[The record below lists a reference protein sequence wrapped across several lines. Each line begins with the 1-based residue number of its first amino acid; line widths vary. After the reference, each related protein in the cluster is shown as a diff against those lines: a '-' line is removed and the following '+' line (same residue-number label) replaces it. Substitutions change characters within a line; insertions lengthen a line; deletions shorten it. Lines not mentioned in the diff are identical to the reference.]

1 MAGVGGFGGPGQIVG
16 DEAIIDLVNKQP
28 KRPVPLARSGRRFGR
43 LGPNIV
49 LIACAIFFLA
59 PLLSMA
65 RGALQNVLVVKLGWS
80 TLFKG
85 WSFDSITGAFKEKDF
100 GSTLT
105 LSLRLALGT
114 VVLTLGLLIP
124 TALLVHVKLPKAR
137 GLIEFMTLL
146 PYMVPP
152 IALVA
157 GVIGFIRPNARWFI
171 ASNYSLIPFYA
182 ILALPFTYRSIDA
195 GIRAIDVR
203 TLIDASRSLGAGW
216 GTTFLRALLPNLR
229 SAVISSSFLTATVV
243 LGEFTMA
250 QVLIK
255 RTFPTFTAQY
265 GRSNARGG
273 VGLALLTLV
282 FTTALLGVLTVLSRR
297 KGTSSDSSVRF

>member
-1 MAGVGGFGGPGQIVG
+1 MASIGSGSGQIAAADAYAQVLR
-16 DEAIIDLVNKQP
+16 ERPPSPAKSA
-28 KRPVPLARSGRRFGR
+28 KRGRRFGR
-43 LGPNIV
+43 LGPNLV
-49 LIACAIFFLA
+49 LIVCAIFFLA